1 MGLHDSF
8 SECANSPVLYRSFLF
23 SLVRRCAHD
32 AQGIALSSF
41 PHHVPDGV
49 VQLGERLAENGKVDG
64 SSPSIVN
71 TTIAFACELLE
82 ILRSCK
88 FETMSVCD
96 IYAASLEY

>member
-1 MGLHDSF
+1 MCTSVSGEMGLHDSF

-64 SSPSIVN
+64 SSASIVK
-71 TTIAFACELLE
+71 TTTFVFGTASE
-82 ILRSCK
+82 R
-88 FETMSVCD
+88 
-96 IYAASLEY
+96 AA